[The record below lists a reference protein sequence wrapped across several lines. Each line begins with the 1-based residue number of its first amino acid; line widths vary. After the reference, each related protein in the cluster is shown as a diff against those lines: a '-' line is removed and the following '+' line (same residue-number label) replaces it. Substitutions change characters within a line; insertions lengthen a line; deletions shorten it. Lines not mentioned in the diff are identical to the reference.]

1 MTAPRLLVPLSFAL
15 ISACAQQ
22 PTQPVELDAESEC
35 PTRLQVGQVLTL
47 TLPSNPSTGYRWR
60 VEKPAANVLRSLG
73 PEVYSAPEEE
83 DLVGNAGVLGSLS
96 PLGRRDCACRCW
108 PRWWPAHS
116 CSATITVCISD
127 LDRQCASRSFVFVMR
142 RVSQVGES
150 PSARRW
156 AALSG

>member
-1 MTAPRLLVPLSFAL
+1 MIIASSSLYCSFFAL

-60 VEKPAANVLRSLG
+60 VENPAANVLRSLG

-83 DLVGNAGVLGSLS
+83 DLVGNAGVSTWRYQASGTGDGQCEPHCLDDEPIPTQRVGD
-96 PLGRRDCACRCW
+96 PL
-108 PRWWPAHS
+108 
-116 CSATITVCISD
+116 
-127 LDRQCASRSFVFVMR
+127 RQC
-142 RVSQVGES
+142 
-150 PSARRW
+150 
-156 AALSG
+156 